1 VVNFVVDVLYAVID
15 PRLSRSAIAPQ
26 ILLALWL
33 YATLRGVGSARQLS
47 RLVLE
52 HDAYRW
58 ISGGV
63 QVNHHSLSDF
73 RVAHGAALDE
83 LLSTSVAALM
93 SAGAVKLERVAQ
105 DGVRVR
111 ADAGAASFRRKASL
125 QDNLELARARV
136 RELKDQLDADPAQD
150 SRRKTAAQQRAKR
163 EMEQRVQQALDRLP
177 ELEDIKRRNG
187 GKAEARASTTDAEA
201 SVMKMADGGFRPA
214 YNAQFASDC
223 DAQVIVGVE
232 LSTSGSDMA
241 QLAPMVEQ
249 VEQRVGQVPAQWL
262 VDGGYPAHE
271 QLDAVQ
277 HKTEVYA
284 PVPEPR
290 AVKDSEG
297 KLAAADKHQPKPDD
311 SPAVAQWRQRMA
323 GDEAQEIYK
332 LRAATAECV
341 NAQARNRGLQRMIM
355 RDNPCFEPRFD
366 PCTRKCDVLAELG
379 PLASHLDAS
388 IAATGMPVSCSQLSP
403 WPRRMASTPAV
414 ATFGSARPR
423 STCCSGSKL
432 QPPSAA
438 RTGWAPTAWAATSL
452 AAAGGR
458 AEQHPGGRDR
468 GGHRPGLRR
477 GAGLPGRRAAR
488 LGGRS
493 W

>member
-1 VVNFVVDVLYAVID
+1 
-15 PRLSRSAIAPQ
+15 
-26 ILLALWL
+26 
-33 YATLRGVGSARQLS
+33 
-47 RLVLE
+47 
-52 HDAYRW
+52 
-58 ISGGV
+58 
-63 QVNHHSLSDF
+63 
-73 RVAHGAALDE
+73 
-83 LLSTSVAALM
+83 
-93 SAGAVKLERVAQ
+93 
-105 DGVRVR
+105 VRVR

-341 NAQARNRGLQRMIM
+341 NAQARNRGLQRLPVRGRAKARCVVLLFALAHNLM
-355 RDNPCFEPRFD
+355 RTVKLVPA
-366 PCTRKCDVLAELG
+366 LLG
-379 PLASHLDAS
+379 LGLTASAN
-388 IAATGMPVSCSQLSP
+388 
-403 WPRRMASTPAV
+403 
-414 ATFGSARPR
+414 
-423 STCCSGSKL
+423 
-432 QPPSAA
+432 SAA
-438 RTGWAPTAWAATSL
+438 AA
-452 AAAGGR
+452 
-458 AEQHPGGRDR
+458 
-468 GGHRPGLRR
+468 
-477 GAGLPGRRAAR
+477 
-488 LGGRS
+488 
-493 W
+493 

>member
-1 VVNFVVDVLYAVID
+1 MSTDTTDLTPSEGQDLFGPKPVQAVLVDKAAAARSVATARVIMPNRTQIELRPMD
-15 PRLSRSAIAPQ
+15 LESLLPEGHRARLVWAWVERQDLSAMYSAIKVRQGGVGRSAIAPQ
-26 ILLALWL
+26 ILLGLWL
-33 YATLRGVGSARQLS
+33 YASLQGVGSARQLS

-58 ISGGV
+58 MSGGV

-83 LLSTSVAALM
+83 LLSASLAALM
-93 SAGAVKLERVAQ
+93 TAGAVKLECVAQ

-111 ADAGAASFRRKASL
+111 ASAGAASFRRKASL

-341 NAQARNRGLQRMIM
+341 NAQARNRGLQRLPVRGRAKARCVVLLFALAHNLM
-355 RDNPCFEPRFD
+355 RTVKLVPA
-366 PCTRKCDVLAELG
+366 LLG
-379 PLASHLDAS
+379 LGLTASAN
-388 IAATGMPVSCSQLSP
+388 
-403 WPRRMASTPAV
+403 
-414 ATFGSARPR
+414 
-423 STCCSGSKL
+423 
-432 QPPSAA
+432 SAA
-438 RTGWAPTAWAATSL
+438 AA
-452 AAAGGR
+452 
-458 AEQHPGGRDR
+458 
-468 GGHRPGLRR
+468 
-477 GAGLPGRRAAR
+477 
-488 LGGRS
+488 
-493 W
+493 

>member
-1 VVNFVVDVLYAVID
+1 VG
-15 PRLSRSAIAPQ
+15 RSAIAPQ

-33 YATLRGVGSARQLS
+33 YATLQGVGSARQLS
-47 RLVLE
+47 RLMLE

-125 QDNLELARARV
+125 QDNLEVARARV

-177 ELEDIKRRNG
+177 ELEEIKRRNG
-187 GKAEARASTTDAEA
+187 GKSEARASTTDAQA

-232 LSTSGSDMA
+232 VSTSGSDMA
-241 QLAPMVEQ
+241 QLAPMVDQ
-249 VEQRVGQVPAQWL
+249 VEQRLGQVPAQWL
-262 VDGGYPAHE
+262 VDGGFPAHE
-271 QLDAVQ
+271 QLDAVAP
-277 HKTEVYA
+277 KTEVYA
-284 PVPEPR
+284 PVPQPR
-290 AVKDSEG
+290 AKKDGS
-297 KLAAADKHQPKPDD
+297 DIDQDPHQPKPGD
-311 SPAVAQWRQRMA
+311 SAAVAMWRQRMDS
-323 GDEAQEIYK
+323 DEAREIYK
-332 LRAATAECV
+332 LRATAECV
-341 NAQARNRGLQRMIM
+341 NAQARNRGLQRLPVRGRAKARCVVLLFALAHNLM
-355 RDNPCFEPRFD
+355 R
-366 PCTRKCDVLAELG
+366 TIKLAPALLG
-379 PLASHLDAS
+379 LGLTASAN
-388 IAATGMPVSCSQLSP
+388 
-403 WPRRMASTPAV
+403 
-414 ATFGSARPR
+414 
-423 STCCSGSKL
+423 
-432 QPPSAA
+432 SAA
-438 RTGWAPTAWAATSL
+438 AA
-452 AAAGGR
+452 
-458 AEQHPGGRDR
+458 
-468 GGHRPGLRR
+468 
-477 GAGLPGRRAAR
+477 
-488 LGGRS
+488 
-493 W
+493 